1 MSRRGRGSVCPQS
14 TVQQHEGWIEV
25 ESEPDLRTTFHI
37 YLPAAESTGNAEDE
51 SDALPALR
59 GGAETILAVEDEAA
73 LRRIVKTVLERYG
86 YRVLM
91 AGNGA
96 EALDLWR
103 KHGASVDLLL
113 TDLVMP
119 HGISG
124 WDLATRL
131 RAERPDL
138 KVLVMSG
145 YDPNERAMGA
155 GEDRRVAFLQKPY
168 SLSELVRSARTCLD
182 EDSPTPDR

>member
-1 MSRRGRGSVCPQS
+1 M
-14 TVQQHEGWIEV
+14 QQHEGWIEV
-25 ESEPDLRTTFHI
+25 ESEPDRGTKFRI
-37 YLPAAESTGNAEDE
+37 FIPVAESTDNAEDE

-59 GGAETILAVEDEAA
+59 GGGETILAVEDEAA

-96 EALDLWR
+96 EALELWR
-103 KHGASVDLLL
+103 EHGAEVDLLL
-113 TDLVMP
+113 TDLIMP

-124 WDLATRL
+124 WDLAKRL
-131 RAERPDL
+131 RAERAGL

-145 YDPNERAMGA
+145 YDPKGRTMDI
-155 GEDRRVAFLQKPY
+155 GEDRADQRIAFLRKPY
-168 SLSELVRSARTCLD
+168 NLSELVRSTRACLD
-182 EDSPTPDR
+182 DDSLPPS